1 MTAKLDPITLELINS
16 KVSSIIEEMRIVLF
30 HSGYSTVLRESED
43 GSAGLLDAQLRTVA
57 VSKKLPLHFGSF
69 AAVAE
74 HLPRYYKIEDLQDGD
89 VLVFNH
95 PYAGNV
101 THPNDTVT
109 LMPVFAGSRL
119 VGFTATLAHK
129 ADLGG
134 PRAAHVAQDIWE
146 EGLVI
151 PPTKLYAGGQINAE
165 IERFIAANSRIPVET
180 LGDLRGQVAA
190 CRVGAERMRELCVR
204 FGIDTVGDGCGE
216 LMARVARQL
225 RNALEAMPDGTRD
238 AEGLLDH
245 DGIGY
250 DRPRRVH
257 VVVEKKSSEI
267 LFDFSDSD
275 EQARGPVN
283 VTPALIKNTCYF
295 GLMAMTDASL
305 PFNHGFVDVVQTKF
319 KEGTIVCPRP
329 GAPVSYYVPLAYLTA
344 DVVLHALGKF
354 TPERAVG
361 SSGGGGGVRIA
372 SAGGAKGKPW
382 VFMELLDTA
391 LGASSKQDGISLIH
405 GTLGVGQFRPGP
417 IEIHETEFPMR
428 VVRFDV
434 RTDSGGPGKFR
445 GGLGCTR
452 EYQLLDAA
460 AVRVRG
466 KGDMRSKY
474 PPWGVLGGKPARTGF
489 YAINGEELPETL
501 REGSLRPGD
510 VVQVN
515 MNAGGGYGDPL
526 ERDPELV
533 LGDVLDGY
541 VSIQGAREDY
551 GVVISEN
558 SLVLDFEATE
568 RLRGKRRGESA
579 LIPTEGE

>member
-1 MTAKLDPITLELINS
+1 MTAPLDPIILELINS
-16 KVSSIIEEMRIVLF
+16 KVTSIIEEMRIVLF

-43 GSAGLLDAQLRTVA
+43 GSAGLLDAELRTVA

-69 AAVAE
+69 AAAAE
-74 HLPRYYKIEDLQDGD
+74 HLPRYYRTEDLDEGD
-89 VLVFNH
+89 VFVFNH

-101 THPNDTVT
+101 THPNDTVI
-109 LMPVFAGSRL
+109 LMPVFVRGSL
-119 VGFTATLAHK
+119 IAFTATLAHK

-134 PRAAHVAQDIWE
+134 PRAATIAQDLWE

-151 PPTKLYAGGQINAE
+151 PPTRLYSRGKVLPE
-165 IERFIAANSRIPVET
+165 IERFIAANSRIPAET

-190 CRVGAERMRELCVR
+190 CRVGAERMGALCER
-204 FGIDTVGDGCGE
+204 FGVDTVRRACGE
-216 LMARVARQL
+216 LMARVAGRL
-225 RNALEAMPDGTRD
+225 RKALEEMPDGTRE

-245 DGIGY
+245 DGFSY

-257 VVVEKKSSEI
+257 VSVEIKGCEI
-267 LFDFSDSD
+267 VFDFSASD

-305 PFNHGFVDVVQTKF
+305 PFNHGFVDIVQTRF

-354 TPERAVG
+354 LPERAIG

-372 SAGGAKGKPW
+372 SAAGARGRPW

-391 LGASSKQDGISLIH
+391 LGASSKQDGVSLIH

-417 IEIHETEFPMR
+417 IEIHETEFPLR
-428 VVRFDV
+428 VRRFDV
-434 RTDSGGPGKFR
+434 RKDSGGPGKFR

-452 EYQLLDAA
+452 EYELLDEA

-466 KGDMRSKY
+466 KGDMRSKF
-474 PPWGVLGGKPARTGF
+474 PPWGVFGGKAARTGF

-501 REGSLRPGD
+501 REAPLKPGD

-515 MNAGGGYGDPL
+515 MNAGGGYGDPV

-541 VSIQGAREDY
+541 VSIEGAREDY
-551 GVVISEN
+551 GVVIDERE
-558 SLVLDFEATE
+558 LVVDHEAT
-568 RLRGKRRGESA
+568 KRTRRA
-579 LIPTEGE
+579 VY

>member
-1 MTAKLDPITLELINS
+1 MTAMLDAITLELIHS

-69 AAVAE
+69 AAVAD
-74 HLPRYYKIEDLQDGD
+74 HLPRYYPTEALAEGD
-89 VLVFNH
+89 VIVFNH

-101 THPNDTVT
+101 THPNDTVI
-109 LMPVFAGSRL
+109 LMPVFAEGQL
-119 VGFTATLAHK
+119 VAYTATLAHK

-134 PRAAHVAQDIWE
+134 PRAATLAQDIWE

-151 PPTKLYAGGQINAE
+151 PPTKLYVRGEVNPE

-190 CRVGAERMRELCVR
+190 CRVGAGRVQELCAR
-204 FGIDTVGDGCGE
+204 FGVATVRDGCGE
-216 LMARVARQL
+216 LMARVAQQL
-225 RNALEAMPDGTRD
+225 RAALEAMPDGRRE

-245 DGIGY
+245 DGISH

-257 VVVEKKSSEI
+257 VAVEKKGRGI
-267 LFDFSDSD
+267 LFDFSGSD

-283 VTPALIKNTCYF
+283 VTSALIKNTCYF

-319 KEGTIVCPRP
+319 KEGTVVCPRP

-354 TPERAVG
+354 NPERAVG
-361 SSGGGGGVRIA
+361 SSGGGGGVRIT
-372 SAGGAKGKPW
+372 SAGGQSGKPW

-391 LGASSKQDGISLIH
+391 LGASSEQDGVSLIH

-428 VVRFDV
+428 IVRFDV
-434 RTDSGGPGKFR
+434 RRDSGGPGKFR

-452 EYQLLDAA
+452 EYQLLENA

-466 KGDMRSKY
+466 KGDMRSKF

-489 YAINGEELPETL
+489 YAVNGVELAETV
-501 REGSLRPGD
+501 REAPLIPGD

-515 MNAGGGYGDPL
+515 MNAGGGYGNPL
-526 ERDPELV
+526 MRDPELV
-533 LGDVLDGY
+533 LGDVRDGY
-541 VSIQGAREDY
+541 VSIGGARDDY
-551 GVVISEN
+551 GVVIAPDE
-558 SLVLDFEATE
+558 LVIDRAATE
-568 RLRGKRRGESA
+568 RLRKQKREQG
-579 LIPTEGE
+579 

>member
-1 MTAKLDPITLELINS
+1 MTDKLDPITLELIHS
-16 KVSSIIEEMRIVLF
+16 KVTSVIEEMRIVLF

-43 GSAGLLDAQLRTVA
+43 GSAGLLDARLRTVS

-69 AAVAE
+69 AAVAD
-74 HLPRYYKIEDLQDGD
+74 HLGEYYQMDDFADGD
-89 VLVFNH
+89 VVVFNH

-101 THPNDTVT
+101 THPNDTVV
-109 LMPVFAGSRL
+109 LMPVFAQGQL
-119 VGFTATLAHK
+119 VAFTATLAHK

-151 PPTKLYAGGQINAE
+151 PPTKLYSRGKVNPE

-190 CRVGAERMRELCVR
+190 CRVGAQRVQELCER
-204 FGIDTVGDGCGE
+204 FGIETVRDGCDE
-216 LMARVARQL
+216 LMARVAGQL
-225 RNALEAMPDGTRD
+225 RDALDAIPDGTRE
-238 AEGLLDH
+238 AEGFLDH

-250 DRPRRVH
+250 ERQRRVH
-257 VVVEKKSSEI
+257 VLVTKQGREI
-267 LFDFSDSD
+267 LFDFSASD

-283 VTPALIKNTCYF
+283 VTSALIKNTCYF

-305 PFNHGFVDVVQTKF
+305 PFNHGFVDVVQTRF
-319 KEGTIVCPRP
+319 KEGTVVCPRH

-354 TPERAVG
+354 IPERAVG

-372 SAGGAKGKPW
+372 SSGGKSGKPW

-391 LGASSKQDGISLIH
+391 LGASGVQDGISLIH

-428 VVRFDV
+428 VTRFDV
-434 RTDSGGPGKFR
+434 RADSGGPGKFR
-445 GGLGCTR
+445 GGLGCIR
-452 EYQLLDAA
+452 EYQLLDDA

-466 KGDMRSKY
+466 KGDMRSKC
-474 PPWGVLGGKPARTGF
+474 PPWGVLGGKSARTGF
-489 YAINGEELPETL
+489 YALNGDELSETV
-501 REGSLRPGD
+501 REAVLAPGD
-510 VVQVN
+510 TVQVN

-526 ERDPELV
+526 ERDPEAV

-541 VSIQGAREDY
+541 VSLQGARDDY
-551 GVVISEN
+551 GVAI
-558 SLVLDFEATE
+558 DPATTSVDLAATGKL
-568 RLRGKRRGESA
+568 RLALRG
-579 LIPTEGE
+579 

>member
-1 MTAKLDPITLELINS
+1 MTAKLDPITLELIHS
-16 KVSSIIEEMRIVLF
+16 KVTSIIEEMRIVLF

-69 AAVAE
+69 AAVAD
-74 HLPRYYKIEDLQDGD
+74 HLPQYYRTEDLDEGD

-101 THPNDTVT
+101 THPNDTVVR
-109 LMPVFAGSRL
+109 MPVFGRGELIA
-119 VGFTATLAHK
+119 FTATLAHK

-134 PRAAHVAQDIWE
+134 PRAATLAQDIWE

-151 PPTKLYAGGQINAE
+151 PPTKLYVRGQVNPE
-165 IERFIAANSRIPVET
+165 VERFIAANSRIPVET
-180 LGDLRGQVAA
+180 LGDLRGQVAS
-190 CRVGAERMRELCVR
+190 CRVGAERTRDLCER
-204 FGIDTVGDGCGE
+204 FGAETLRGGCAE
-216 LMARVARQL
+216 LMARVAGQL
-225 RNALEAMPDGTRD
+225 RDALAAMPDGTRE

-245 DGIGY
+245 DGVSH

-257 VVVEKKSSEI
+257 VVVEKKGREI
-267 LFDFSDSD
+267 VFDFSGSD

-283 VTPALIKNTCYF
+283 VTSALIKNTCYF

-305 PFNHGFVDVVQTKF
+305 PFNHGFVDVVRTRF
-319 KEGTIVCPRP
+319 KEGTIVCPRF
-329 GAPVSYYVPLAYLTA
+329 GAPVSYYVPLAYLAA

-354 TPERAVG
+354 NSERAVG
-361 SSGGGGGVRIA
+361 SSGGGGGVRIT
-372 SAGGAKGKPW
+372 SSGGKSGKPW

-391 LGASSKQDGISLIH
+391 LGASAKQDGVSLIH

-452 EYQLLDAA
+452 EYQLLEDA

-466 KGDMRSKY
+466 KGDMRSKF
-474 PPWGVLGGKPARTGF
+474 PPWGVVGGKAARTGA
-489 YAINGEELPETL
+489 YAVNGEELAETV
-501 REGSLRPGD
+501 REAPLKPGD
-510 VVQVN
+510 IVRVD
-515 MNAGGGYGDPL
+515 MNAGGGYGEPL

-541 VSIQGAREDY
+541 VSIRGAREDY
-551 GVVISEN
+551 GVVIRD
-558 SLVLDFEATE
+558 LRIDHEATE
-568 RLRGKRRGESA
+568 KLRASRR
-579 LIPTEGE
+579 T

>member
-1 MTAKLDPITLELINS
+1 MTAKLDPITLELIHS
-16 KVSSIIEEMRIVLF
+16 KVTSIIEEMRIVLF

-69 AAVAE
+69 AAVAD
-74 HLPRYYKIEDLQDGD
+74 HLPQYYRTEDLDDGD

-101 THPNDTVT
+101 THPNDTVVLT
-109 LMPVFAGSRL
+109 PVFARGEL
-119 VGFTATLAHK
+119 IAFTATLAHK

-134 PRAAHVAQDIWE
+134 PRAATLAQDIWE

-151 PPTKLYAGGQINAE
+151 PPTKLYVRGKVNPE
-165 IERFIAANSRIPVET
+165 VERFIAANSRIPVET
-180 LGDLRGQVAA
+180 LGDLRGQVAS
-190 CRVGAERMRELCVR
+190 CRVGAERMRDLCER
-204 FGIDTVGDGCGE
+204 FGAETLRGGCAE
-216 LMARVARQL
+216 LMARVAGQL
-225 RNALEAMPDGTRD
+225 RDALAAMPDGTRE

-245 DGIGY
+245 DGVSH

-257 VVVEKKSSEI
+257 VAVEKKGTEI
-267 LFDFSDSD
+267 VFDFSGSD

-283 VTPALIKNTCYF
+283 VTSALIKNTCYF

-305 PFNHGFVDVVQTKF
+305 PFNHGFVDVVRTRF
-319 KEGTIVCPRP
+319 KEGTIVCPRF

-354 TPERAVG
+354 NPERAVG
-361 SSGGGGGVRIA
+361 SSGGGGGVRIT
-372 SAGGAKGKPW
+372 SSGGKSGKPW

-391 LGASSKQDGISLIH
+391 LGASAKQDGVSLIH

-452 EYQLLDAA
+452 EYQLLEDA

-466 KGDMRSKY
+466 KGDMRSKF
-474 PPWGVLGGKPARTGF
+474 PPWGVVGGKAARTGA
-489 YAINGEELPETL
+489 YAVNGEELAETV
-501 REGSLRPGD
+501 REAPLKPGD
-510 VVQVN
+510 IVRID

-541 VSIQGAREDY
+541 VSIRGAREDY
-551 GVVISEN
+551 GVVIR
-558 SLVLDFEATE
+558 DDRIDHEATE
-568 RLRGKRRGESA
+568 KLRASRR
-579 LIPTEGE
+579 T

>member
-1 MTAKLDPITLELINS
+1 MTAELDPITLELIHS
-16 KVSSIIEEMRIVLF
+16 KVTSVIEEMRIVLF

-43 GSAGLLDAQLRTVA
+43 GSAGLLDAQLRTVS

-69 AAVAE
+69 AAVAD
-74 HLPRYYKIEDLQDGD
+74 HLTEYYKMADFEDGD
-89 VLVFNH
+89 VIVFNH

-101 THPNDTVT
+101 THPNDTVV
-109 LMPVFAGSRL
+109 LMPVFTRGQL
-119 VGFTATLAHK
+119 VAFTATLAHK

-151 PPTKLYAGGQINAE
+151 PPTKLYSRGKVNPE

-190 CRVGAERMRELCVR
+190 CRVGAERMRELCDR
-204 FGIDTVGDGCGE
+204 FGIDTVRDGSAE
-216 LMARVARQL
+216 LMARVAGQL
-225 RNALEAMPDGTRD
+225 RDALATMPDGTQE
-238 AEGLLDH
+238 AEGFLDH

-250 DRPRRVH
+250 ERQRRVH
-257 VVVEKKSSEI
+257 VSVTKTGREI
-267 LFDFSDSD
+267 LFDFSASD

-283 VTPALIKNTCYF
+283 VTSALIKNTCYF

-319 KEGTIVCPRP
+319 KEGTVVCPRH
-329 GAPVSYYVPLAYLTA
+329 GGPVSYYVPLAYLTA

-354 TPERAVG
+354 SPERAVG

-372 SAGGAKGKPW
+372 SSGGKGGKPW

-428 VVRFDV
+428 VTRFDV
-434 RTDSGGPGKFR
+434 RSDSGGPGKFR

-452 EYQLLDAA
+452 EYQLLDDA

-466 KGDMRSKY
+466 KGDMRSKC
-474 PPWGVLGGKPARTGF
+474 PPWGVLGGQAARTGF
-489 YAINGEELPETL
+489 YAINGDELSETV
-501 REGSLRPGD
+501 REAALKPGD
-510 VVQVN
+510 TVQVN

-541 VSIQGAREDY
+541 VTIAGARADY
-551 GVVISEN
+551 GVVIDPQ
-558 SLVLDFEATE
+558 SLTIDQAVTAVLRRSLATSKAP
-568 RLRGKRRGESA
+568 G
-579 LIPTEGE
+579 

>member
-1 MTAKLDPITLELINS
+1 MSEKLDPIVLELIHS
-16 KVSSIIEEMRIVLF
+16 KVTSIIEEMRIVLF

-43 GSAGLLDAQLRTVA
+43 GSAGLLDAELRTVA

-69 AAVAE
+69 SAIAE
-74 HLPRYYKIEDLQDGD
+74 YLPHYYKMEELEEGD
-89 VLVFNH
+89 IIVFNH

-101 THPNDTVT
+101 THPNDTVI
-109 LMPVFAGSRL
+109 LMPVFANRQL
-119 VGFTATLAHK
+119 VAFTGTLAHK

-134 PRAAHVAQDIWE
+134 PRAATLAQDLWE

-151 PPTKLYAGGQINAE
+151 PPTKLYVRGQVNPE

-190 CRVGAERMRELCVR
+190 CRVGAQRMLELCSR
-204 FGIDTVGDGCGE
+204 FGIDTVRDGCGE
-216 LMARVARQL
+216 LMARVAAQL
-225 RNALEAMPDGTRD
+225 RDALAAMPDGRHE

-245 DGIGY
+245 DGINH

-257 VVVEKKSSEI
+257 VAVEKKEQAI
-267 LFDFSDSD
+267 LFDFSGSD
-275 EQARGPVN
+275 DQARGPVN
-283 VTPALIKNTCYF
+283 VTSALIKNTCYF

-305 PFNHGFVDVVQTKF
+305 PFNHGFVKVVQTKF
-319 KEGTIVCPRP
+319 KEGTIVCPSP

-354 TPERAVG
+354 NPERAVG
-361 SSGGGGGVRIA
+361 SSGGGGGVRIT
-372 SAGGAKGKPW
+372 SAGGKSGKPW

-391 LGASSKQDGISLIH
+391 LGASSQQDGVSLIH

-434 RTDSGGPGKFR
+434 RTNSGGPGKFR

-452 EYQLLDAA
+452 EYQLLEDA

-466 KGDMRSKY
+466 KGDMRSKF

-489 YAINGEELPETL
+489 YAVNGKELPETV
-501 REGSLRPGD
+501 REAPLKPGD
-510 VVQVN
+510 IVQVN

-526 ERDPELV
+526 DRDPELV

-541 VSIQGAREDY
+541 VSIEGAREDY
-551 GVVISEN
+551 GVIVRPEELKI
-558 SLVLDFEATE
+558 DWEATGK
-568 RLRGKRRGESA
+568 LRKRRTAGNPSR
-579 LIPTEGE
+579 

>member
-1 MTAKLDPITLELINS
+1 MAKLDPITLELIHS
-16 KVSSIIEEMRIVLF
+16 KVTSIIEEMRIVLF

-43 GSAGLLDAQLRTVA
+43 GSAGLLDAMLRTVA

-74 HLPRYYKIEDLQDGD
+74 HLPQYYRTEALEDGD
-89 VLVFNH
+89 ILVFNH

-101 THPNDTVT
+101 THPNDTVV
-109 LMPVFAGSRL
+109 LMPVFAHGEL
-119 VGFTATLAHK
+119 IAFTATLAHK

-134 PRAAHVAQDIWE
+134 PRAATLAQDIWE

-151 PPTKLYAGGQINAE
+151 PPTKLYVRGKVNPE

-190 CRVGAERMRELCVR
+190 CRVGAERMRDLCER
-204 FGIDTVGDGCGE
+204 FGAETLRDGCAE
-216 LMARVARQL
+216 LMARVAGQL
-225 RNALEAMPDGTRD
+225 RDALAAMPDGMRE

-245 DGIGY
+245 DGVSH

-257 VVVEKKSSEI
+257 VAVEKKGREI
-267 LFDFSDSD
+267 VFDFSGSD

-283 VTPALIKNTCYF
+283 VTSALIKNTCYF

-305 PFNHGFVDVVQTKF
+305 PFNHGFVDVVQTRF
-319 KEGTIVCPRP
+319 KEGTIVCPRF

-354 TPERAVG
+354 NPDRAVG
-361 SSGGGGGVRIA
+361 SSGGGGGVRIT
-372 SAGGAKGKPW
+372 SSGGKSGKPW

-391 LGASSKQDGISLIH
+391 LGASAKQDGVSLIH

-452 EYQLLDAA
+452 EYQLLEDA

-466 KGDMRSKY
+466 KGDMRSKF
-474 PPWGVLGGKPARTGF
+474 PPWGVLGGKAARTGA
-489 YAINGEELPETL
+489 YAVNGEELAETV
-501 REGSLRPGD
+501 REAALKPGD
-510 VVQVN
+510 IVRVD

-526 ERDPELV
+526 ERDPESV

-541 VSIQGAREDY
+541 VSIGGARDDY
-551 GVVISEN
+551 GVVIDAQTMS
-558 SLVLDFEATE
+558 VDRQATE
-568 RLRGKRRGESA
+568 ALRRRA
-579 LIPTEGE
+579 R

>member
-1 MTAKLDPITLELINS
+1 MKPKLDPIVLEIIHS
-16 KVSSIIEEMRIVLF
+16 KISSIIEEMRIVLF

-43 GSAGLLDAQLRTVA
+43 GSAGLLDAELRTVA

-69 AAVAE
+69 AAIAG
-74 HLPRYYKIEDLQDGD
+74 HLHHYYKTEDLAEGD
-89 VLVFNH
+89 VIVFNH

-101 THPNDTVT
+101 THPNDTVV
-109 LMPVFAGSRL
+109 LMPVFADGRL
-119 VGFTATLAHK
+119 AAYTATLAHK

-134 PRAAHVAQDIWE
+134 PRAATLAQDLWE

-151 PPTKLYAGGQINAE
+151 PPTKLYVRGQVNPE

-190 CRVGAERMRELCVR
+190 CRVGAERVQRLCAR
-204 FGIDTVGDGCGE
+204 FGTGVVRDGWAE
-216 LMARVARQL
+216 LTARVAAQL
-225 RNALEAMPDGTRD
+225 RDALAAMPDGTQE

-245 DGIGY
+245 DGISH

-257 VVVEKKSSEI
+257 VAVEKSGREI
-267 LFDFSDSD
+267 LFDFSGSD
-275 EQARGPVN
+275 DQARGPVN
-283 VTPALIKNTCYF
+283 VTSALIKNTCYF
-295 GLMAMTDASL
+295 GLMAMTDAGL
-305 PFNHGFVDVVQTKF
+305 PFNHGFVDVVKTKF
-319 KEGTIVCPRP
+319 REGTIVCPRP

-354 TPERAVG
+354 VPEKAVG
-361 SSGGGGGVRIA
+361 SSGGGGGVRIT
-372 SAGGAKGKPW
+372 SAGGKSGKPW

-391 LGASSKQDGISLIH
+391 LGASSKQDGVSLIH

-434 RTDSGGPGKFR
+434 RADSGGPGKFR

-452 EYQLLDAA
+452 EYQLLEHA

-466 KGDMRSKY
+466 KGDMRSKF

-489 YAINGEELPETL
+489 YAVNGKELAETV
-501 REGSLRPGD
+501 REAPLEPGD
-510 VVQVN
+510 IVQVN
-515 MNAGGGYGDPL
+515 MNAGGGWGDPL

-541 VSIQGAREDY
+541 VSIHGAREDY
-551 GVVISEN
+551 GVVIRPEEISI
-558 SLVLDFEATE
+558 DWAAT
-568 RLRGKRRGESA
+568 RKLRAERRGDSKK
-579 LIPTEGE
+579 

>member
-1 MTAKLDPITLELINS
+1 MTATLDPIVLELVHS
-16 KVSSIIEEMRIVLF
+16 KVTSIIEEMRIVLF

-43 GSAGLLDAQLRTVA
+43 GSAGLLDARLRTVA

-69 AAVAE
+69 SAIAE
-74 HLPRYYKIEDLQDGD
+74 HLPRYYRVEDLEDGD
-89 VLVFNH
+89 IIVFND

-101 THPNDTVT
+101 THPNDTVI
-109 LMPVFAGSRL
+109 LLPVFASGEL
-119 VGFTATLAHK
+119 VAFTGTLAHK

-134 PRAAHVAQDIWE
+134 PRASTLSQDVWE

-151 PPTKLYAGGQINAE
+151 PPTKLYVRGKVNPE

-190 CRVGAERMRELCVR
+190 CRVGAERMRELCDR
-204 FGIDTVGDGCGE
+204 FGVATVRAGCDE
-216 LMARVARQL
+216 LMARVAARL
-225 RNALEAMPDGTRD
+225 RGALAAMPDGQQE

-245 DGIGY
+245 DGFSH

-257 VVVEKKSSEI
+257 VAVEKKGSDI
-267 LFDFSDSD
+267 LFDFSASD

-305 PFNHGFVDVVQTKF
+305 PFNHGFVDVVETKF
-319 KEGTIVCPRP
+319 TEGTIVCPRP
-329 GAPVSYYVPLAYLTA
+329 GAPVSFYVPLAYLTA

-354 TPERAVG
+354 NPERAVG
-361 SSGGGGGVRIA
+361 SSGGGGGVRIVGYGNP
-372 SAGGAKGKPW
+372 SRKPW

-391 LGASSKQDGISLIH
+391 LGASGKQDGVSLIH

-428 VVRFDV
+428 VLRFDV
-434 RTDSGGPGKFR
+434 RADSGGPGKFR

-452 EYQLLDAA
+452 DYQLLEDA

-466 KGDMRSKY
+466 KGEMRSKF
-474 PPWGVLGGKPARTGF
+474 PPWGVFGGKPARTGW
-489 YAINGEELPETL
+489 YSINGEELAETV
-501 REGSLRPGD
+501 REAPLKPGD
-510 VVQVN
+510 IVRVN

-541 VSIQGAREDY
+541 VSIEGARDDY
-551 GVVISEN
+551 GVVILPD
-558 SLVLDFEATE
+558 SLAIDHGATAE
-568 RLRGKRRGESA
+568 LRRRIRE
-579 LIPTEGE
+579 